1 MFRKSNSIVIKEL
14 NKGNKNGSKR
24 KTSSKII
31 KRPIITEKST
41 TLSELQKFTFEV
53 DALANKYQIKE
64 AIEELFPDVKVKK
77 VNIGK
82 IFGRSKRTRTG
93 RTTPKDSKKAIVTI
107 EGDHIKYFPEV

>member
-1 MFRKSNSIVIKEL
+1 MAVKE
-14 NKGNKNGSKR
+14 R
-24 KTSSKII
+24 QAVKII

-41 TLSELQKFTFEV
+41 SLSELSKFTFEV

-64 AIEELFPDVKVKK
+64 ALEELFPDIKVKK

-82 IFGRSKRTRTG
+82 IFGGSKRTRTG
-93 RTTPKDSKKAIVTI
+93 RTKPKDSKKAIVTI

>member
-1 MFRKSNSIVIKEL
+1 MAVKEQQAE
-14 NKGNKNGSKR
+14 
-24 KTSSKII
+24 KII

-41 TLSELQKFTFEV
+41 SLSELKKFTFEV
-53 DALANKYQIKE
+53 DAHANKYQIKE
-64 AIEELFPDVKVKK
+64 ALQELFPEIKVVK

-82 IFGRSKRTRTG
+82 IFGSSKRTKTG